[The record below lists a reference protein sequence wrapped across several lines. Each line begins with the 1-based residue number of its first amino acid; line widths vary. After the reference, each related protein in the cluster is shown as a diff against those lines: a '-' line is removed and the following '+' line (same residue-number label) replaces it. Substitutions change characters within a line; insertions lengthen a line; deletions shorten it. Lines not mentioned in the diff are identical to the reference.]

1 VLKVPL
7 ASSGL
12 REKDIKALNDVL
24 RSGDYTMGQV
34 VKTFEQEMSKYLG
47 VEYFVM
53 VNSGSSANLAI
64 IEACLRPAQGDGLL
78 KVGDEVLVPAIA
90 WPTTIWPLIQLG
102 LKPIFVDVD
111 KSTVGI
117 DLDQAKNL
125 IENSQHNIKAI
136 FPIHPLG
143 LALDGK
149 EIKDLCDE
157 FGLVEIHDT
166 CESLGAFRD
175 GNHAGI
181 QGLASSYSFYFSHH
195 LTTMEGGGVATNNL
209 EFADNL
215 KSIRSHGWSRDRSDA
230 SNWSYGNSDTDKKF
244 TFVSTGFNIRP
255 MEIQAA
261 IGLSQLSDLDS
272 FLHRRRE
279 IAQKVKEVIS
289 GSHLEMIE
297 GDATNT
303 REDEHHSRMLIALLD
318 LKGNAS
324 KERTRRFLE
333 NYGIETRPPLT
344 GNFLAQPA
352 AKNVIDQRFNPNSFP
367 NAQFLT
373 DNSFLIGC
381 HHDYSDEQI
390 EHLLKA
396 LTEVVNLN

>member
-352 AKNVIDQRFNPNSFP
+352 AKNVIDPNSFP